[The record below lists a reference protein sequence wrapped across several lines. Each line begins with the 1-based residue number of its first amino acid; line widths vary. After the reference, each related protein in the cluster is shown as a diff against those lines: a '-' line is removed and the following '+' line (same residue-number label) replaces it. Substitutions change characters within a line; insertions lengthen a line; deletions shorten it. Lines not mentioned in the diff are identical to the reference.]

1 VPRKLWRPET
11 VAAVLAE
18 PFLGAGGVRPAAPG
32 FLAAL
37 ESVARANGT
46 LFVLDE
52 VQALRV
58 GPHGAQDLLGLN
70 PDLTILGKIIGGG
83 FPIGAVGG
91 RADLM
96 NLTVASLTPDHV
108 AHAGTFNGHLAAVVA
123 GRVTLDRL
131 DASAIHQLNEAAAT
145 LADRIRA
152 ASAAAG
158 IAAELTRAGSI
169 LNLHLDDPAHC
180 VPLHLALLLEGVYA
194 TPRGMVNL
202 STALT
207 EADLRDIAAA
217 YERAL
222 ERIAG

>member
-1 VPRKLWRPET
+1 
-11 VAAVLAE
+11 
-18 PFLGAGGVRPAAPG
+18 
-32 FLAAL
+32 
-37 ESVARANGT
+37 
-46 LFVLDE
+46 
-52 VQALRV
+52 
-58 GPHGAQDLLGLN
+58 
-70 PDLTILGKIIGGG
+70 
-83 FPIGAVGG
+83 
-91 RADLM
+91 M
-96 NLTVASLTPDHV
+96 TPDHV

-131 DASAIHQLNEAAAT
+131 DAPAIHQLNEAAAT

-158 IAAELTRAGSI
+158 IAAEVTRAGSI
-169 LNLHLDDPAHC
+169 LNLHFDDPTHR
-180 VPLHLALLLEGVYA
+180 VPLHLALLLEGIYA

-207 EADLRDIAAA
+207 EADLRDVAAA